1 MSENSSEQRAA
12 QLLQDV
18 IEDAYLDQLE
28 AELDQEHPVDSETFL
43 ENLTTGRLSAA
54 ELAAFREHQ
63 RSCLFCSEVAASLQ
77 DRCRIPWLSN
87 EESETPISVPASAD
101 TTAAVMATGPGVAA
115 PSDGGSAA
123 TLERAREQFASGERV
138 GIQRPRAA
146 IGRFFA
152 LAAAIVAV
160 LLLALPGIRYYF
172 RPAQLNSAFTTA
184 ALLSDYGL
192 SKTTNSRDF
201 SPVEVDERQAEV
213 FRARLQA
220 AAEDPVAVLNI
231 AAEQLRNRQFDESRE
246 LIESV
251 LRQRPEDPVVLNA
264 LGLVQTAMNESQT
277 AADTFR
283 RALATRPLFAPAALN
298 LADLLLKQG
307 QRDAARQV
315 LSEVLPDAATAFD
328 KQQLQRR
335 LEALSGELQK

>member
-1 MSENSSEQRAA
+1 
-12 QLLQDV
+12 
-18 IEDAYLDQLE
+18 
-28 AELDQEHPVDSETFL
+28 
-43 ENLTTGRLSAA
+43 
-54 ELAAFREHQ
+54 
-63 RSCLFCSEVAASLQ
+63 
-77 DRCRIPWLSN
+77 
-87 EESETPISVPASAD
+87 
-101 TTAAVMATGPGVAA
+101 
-115 PSDGGSAA
+115 
-123 TLERAREQFASGERV
+123 
-138 GIQRPRAA
+138 
-146 IGRFFA
+146 
-152 LAAAIVAV
+152 
-160 LLLALPGIRYYF
+160 LLALPGIRYYF